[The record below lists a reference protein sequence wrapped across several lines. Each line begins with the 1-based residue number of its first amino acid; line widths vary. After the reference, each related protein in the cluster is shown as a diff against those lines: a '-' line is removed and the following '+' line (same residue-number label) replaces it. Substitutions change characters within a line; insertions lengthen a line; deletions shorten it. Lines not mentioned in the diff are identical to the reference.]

1 VEHVRIISKGPHR
14 LEGTVPE
21 GGPGFRG
28 GGKPPFAD
36 RLNGPAVLC
45 MIGPNPDRGGMVGR
59 GNRAFKSEKRTKEL
73 RRLKKQEEKRLRRLG
88 KLTTPEE
95 PEVFS
100 PDEAPAAPPKE
111 DDTPGETS

>member
-1 VEHVRIISKGPHR
+1 MV
-14 LEGTVPE
+14 
-21 GGPGFRG
+21 
-28 GGKPPFAD
+28 
-36 RLNGPAVLC
+36 LNGPVVLC

-88 KLTTPEE
+88 KLTTPEGE

>member
-1 VEHVRIISKGPHR
+1 MITANPVQ
-14 LEGTVPE
+14 
-21 GGPGFRG
+21 GG
-28 GGKPPFAD
+28 
-36 RLNGPAVLC
+36 L
-45 MIGPNPDRGGMVGR
+45 VGR

-95 PEVFS
+95 GAEVFS

>member
-1 VEHVRIISKGPHR
+1 
-14 LEGTVPE
+14 
-21 GGPGFRG
+21 
-28 GGKPPFAD
+28 
-36 RLNGPAVLC
+36 
-45 MIGPNPDRGGMVGR
+45 MGR

-73 RRLKKQEEKRLRRLG
+73 RRLKKQEEKRLRRLA

-100 PDEAPAAPPKE
+100 PDEAPAAPPHKE